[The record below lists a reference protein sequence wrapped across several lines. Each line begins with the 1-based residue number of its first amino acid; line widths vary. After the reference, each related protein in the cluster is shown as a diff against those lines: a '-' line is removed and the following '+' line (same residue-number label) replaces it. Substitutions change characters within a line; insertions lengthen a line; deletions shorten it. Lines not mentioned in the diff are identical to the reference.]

1 METNEIQV
9 SRNMKS
15 IREKFGLTQE
25 DLASMIGVTDRTYK
39 QIEKKPFSYPINKIN
54 KIAKAI
60 GCNLNEFFLPVNIT
74 ISENIEVK
82 S

>member
-1 METNEIQV
+1 MQV

-15 IREKFGLTQE
+15 IREKYGLTQE
-25 DLASMIGVTDRTYK
+25 ELATMIGVTDRTYK
-39 QIEKKPFSYPINKIN
+39 QIEKNPFSYPINKIN

-74 ISENIEVK
+74 LSEK
-82 S
+82 TTP